1 MIESFVGQVLG
12 RPHLSPTAT
21 LAWACFLIVGPL
33 AYFAGSILEERG
45 MRRTAAVI
53 STDREGARATA
64 QAFAAAHHV
73 DTTNWSS
80 YASIESTDD
89 LLEYYRLNRGTAVEA
104 ARFWSP
110 AVTAKVGLVAPNS
123 DRALVYM
130 GPDGRV
136 SSFDFT
142 HVSALTHAAPA
153 PQEQAEAI
161 ARASAEAIPDLTKYI
176 SLEHPAVTSLDKIGA
191 GCRSFKWHSRSPAL
205 YALFFDVVTTVCGA
219 TPVQQSVTASVA
231 NAYASDRWGRAGR
244 PLKVLKALY
253 GLFMTIVVIYSIYRY
268 VRRSMEREVSHKRTL
283 VLAVVVGAAMALT
296 FVSAIDE
303 YAFGLF
309 AAGQPLIWFP
319 VGIVV
324 LGFLFVGLGVAIAYG
339 AGEGDL
345 REFYPGKMTS
355 LDALFRGK
363 LLSRNVGRSALFG
376 IALAAWM
383 LLLQGAADWALRIDS
398 SSLAAEVLKLPFFRF
413 PLLALF
419 AGRILMITITPAS
432 GLLLPLAYIGR
443 KHWRPW
449 LRTSLMLF
457 FAAMGC
463 MLNVTAFGTM
473 TALMVG
479 ITLSTAILIG
489 AFFQMDLL
497 ATIFGLG
504 AFGVSTSLSRL
515 MAVAPGWTQLGVV
528 VGGIGIAVLV
538 LAAWAALRGREYR
551 EEEVRPAYAGNIAV
565 RQQMQA
571 ELAAAREAQL
581 HLLPKAAP
589 EINGLD
595 ITAACVPAGVVG
607 GDFYDFFPL
616 DDNRL
621 GIFIAEGGN
630 RGIGS
635 ALNIALA
642 KGFLMHT
649 VRRNL
654 SPREVIQRLELSL
667 GPLLES
673 VGAGASTHVAYAV
686 IDMAA
691 GTIRYART
699 GDYPRV
705 IVTGSL
711 TAEQK
716 FEIPGTGTAVC
727 EGAANLRSGDTVL
740 MFTDGIA
747 RRVRTTGPA
756 AADGILKA
764 LSKKRK
770 DYELEDDL
778 TAVVVRISRPTM
790 ALLSEVSA

>member
-1 MIESFVGQVLG
+1 
-12 RPHLSPTAT
+12 
-21 LAWACFLIVGPL
+21 
-33 AYFAGSILEERG
+33 
-45 MRRTAAVI
+45 
-53 STDREGARATA
+53 
-64 QAFAAAHHV
+64 
-73 DTTNWSS
+73 
-80 YASIESTDD
+80 
-89 LLEYYRLNRGTAVEA
+89 
-104 ARFWSP
+104 
-110 AVTAKVGLVAPNS
+110 
-123 DRALVYM
+123 
-130 GPDGRV
+130 
-136 SSFDFT
+136 
-142 HVSALTHAAPA
+142 
-153 PQEQAEAI
+153 
-161 ARASAEAIPDLTKYI
+161 
-176 SLEHPAVTSLDKIGA
+176 
-191 GCRSFKWHSRSPAL
+191 
-205 YALFFDVVTTVCGA
+205 
-219 TPVQQSVTASVA
+219 
-231 NAYASDRWGRAGR
+231 
-244 PLKVLKALY
+244 LY

-268 VRRSMEREVSHKRTL
+268 VRRSMEREISHLRTL
-283 VLAVVVGAAMALT
+283 VLALVICAAMMID
-296 FVSAIDE
+296 FGSAIDE

-309 AAGQPLIWFP
+309 SVGQPLIWYP
-319 VGIVV
+319 VAIVAF
-324 LGFLFVGLGVAIAYG
+324 GFLFVGLGVAVAYG

-345 REFYPGKMTS
+345 REFFPGKMTS

-383 LLLQGAADWALRIDS
+383 LLLQGVADWALRIDS
-398 SSLAAEVLKLPFFRF
+398 SSLATEFLKVPFFRF
-413 PLLALF
+413 PLLTLF
-419 AGRILMITITPAS
+419 AGRFIFITIIPAS
-432 GLLLPLAYIGR
+432 GLLLPLAFIGR
-443 KHWRPW
+443 SVRRPR
-449 LRTSLMLF
+449 LRTGLLIF
-457 FAAMGC
+457 FALLGC
-463 MLNVTAFGTM
+463 MSNVTGFGTA
-473 TALMVG
+473 TAALVG
-479 ITLSTAILIG
+479 ITLDTVILLG

-504 AFGVSTSLSRL
+504 AFGLATALARMIALSPGSTQIG
-515 MAVAPGWTQLGVV
+515 VA
-528 VGGIGIAVLV
+528 VGGIGIAILV
-538 LAAWAALRGREYR
+538 VEAWACLRGREYLD
-551 EEEVRPAYAGNIAV
+551 EEVRPAYAGNIAT

-589 EINGLD
+589 EISGLN

-616 DDNRL
+616 DDSRL

-654 SPREVIQRLELSL
+654 SPREVIQRLELTL

-673 VGAGASTHVAYAV
+673 AGAGASTHVAYAV
-686 IDMAA
+686 IDTSAA
-691 GTIRYART
+691 TIRYART

-716 FEIPGTGTAVC
+716 FEIPGTGTAIC
-727 EGAANLRSGDTVL
+727 EGAATLRAGDTVL

-770 DYELEDDL
+770 EYELEDDL
-778 TAVVVRISRPTM
+778 TAIVVRISRPSV